1 MVEADIIIQKIMCEK
16 ALIIGM
22 AFVTINLFHYKLET
36 PVLHPLAPSMAMLE
50 CGCWQKFWKP
60 VLHPVTKFPS
70 PSSKRAAG

>member
-16 ALIIGM
+16 TLIIGM
-22 AFVTINLFHYKLET
+22 AFVTINLFHHKLKT
-36 PVLHPLAPSMAMLE
+36 
-50 CGCWQKFWKP
+50 P

>member
-22 AFVTINLFHYKLET
+22 AFVTDNRYHCEHKK
-36 PVLHPLAPSMAMLE
+36 PVLHPLAPSMVMLE

>member
-22 AFVTINLFHYKLET
+22 AFVTNNRYHCEHK
-36 PVLHPLAPSMAMLE
+36 
-50 CGCWQKFWKP
+50 KP

-70 PSSKRAAG
+70 PSS

>member
-1 MVEADIIIQKIMCEK
+1 MKLVIIKKSIYMNIWIFCRVVVIV
-16 ALIIGM
+16 L
-22 AFVTINLFHYKLET
+22 NLFHYKLET

-60 VLHPVTKFPS
+60 VPHPVTKFPS

>member
-22 AFVTINLFHYKLET
+22 AFVTNNLYHFEHR
-36 PVLHPLAPSMAMLE
+36 
-50 CGCWQKFWKP
+50 KP